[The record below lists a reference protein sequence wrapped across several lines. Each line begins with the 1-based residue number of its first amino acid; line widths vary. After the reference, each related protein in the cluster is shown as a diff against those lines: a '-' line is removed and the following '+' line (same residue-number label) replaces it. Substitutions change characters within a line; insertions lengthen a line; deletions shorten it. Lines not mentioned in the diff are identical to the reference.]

1 MAKTN
6 KKCQKDDEWIGM
18 NENICMTINE
28 ASCEYDDMYSDD
40 RAREVNESRMS
51 AKAAIFGKNTDDKA
65 KHTMS
70 EVEKYEWIETREES
84 GECPATVEFSPAD
97 NETDICERARYEKR
111 SADGGESEVMS
122 ESENRLKAERV
133 IGSNKVWYECR
144 AKDIPPKRG
153 SARQL
158 AAALKAVS
166 VTDWDKERI
175 CKTTR
180 SSSQSA
186 VGRRTNI

>member
-1 MAKTN
+1 MTKPNTVSEVE
-6 KKCQKDDEWIGM
+6 KYEWI
-18 NENICMTINE
+18 ETRE
-28 ASCEYDDMYSDD
+28 RSSCELKSDD
-40 RAREVNESRMS
+40 RAREVTESRMS
-51 AKAAIFGKNTDDKA
+51 AKAAIFGKNKHDKA

-122 ESENRLKAERV
+122 ESENRFKAERV

-158 AAALKAVS
+158 AALKAVS
-166 VTDWDKERI
+166 VTD
-175 CKTTR
+175 
-180 SSSQSA
+180 SSQK
-186 VGRRTNI
+186 VQ